1 MSNIFYTRS
10 TSGKDIQVVTLC
22 DRDGDLL
29 GLTGN
34 NINVALGDSP
44 TIDAFGR
51 LRVSNPVT
59 LFDSKNIFDDPDLA
73 ASVENQPLFY
83 DNQETSGSGT
93 STAYDNDTASQ
104 SLSVSATTAGT
115 RVRQTKMRFN
125 YQPGKSQM
133 ILMTFTFAA
142 QESGLTQKEGIF
154 DDNNGLF
161 FIDSGTNY
169 SFVRRTYTSGA
180 AVDNTVNQSNWNIDT
195 MDGNGTSGITLDFT
209 KTQILFI
216 DYEWLGVGRVRMGW
230 VIDGVIYYAHEF
242 KNANNLSVVYMST
255 PNLPLRSEISNDG
268 TAGAATMTQICS
280 SVISEGGSQDLG
292 VQRYDSTGGTHV
304 DCTTENTIYAIL
316 GIRLKSNYLGATV
329 KILEAQIAEH
339 VGSKYYEWM
348 LILNPTVAGTFTYT
362 DASYSAVQIAQGATA
377 NTVTSGIGIRIS
389 GGLGSSAFRGGG
401 EVRGGIADALRLG
414 SLIDGTPDEIVLCVK
429 PFGGTSALDIEGS
442 LIWREL
448 T

>member
-1 MSNIFYTRS
+1 MTDNTFYTK
-10 TSGKDIQVVTLC
+10 TASGKYLQAVTLC
-22 DRDGDLL
+22 DRDGDIL

-34 NINVALGDSP
+34 NLNIALGDSP

-83 DNQETSGSGT
+83 DNQETSGGGT
-93 STAYDNDTASQ
+93 STAYDNDTAAQ
-104 SLSVSATTAGT
+104 SLSVSATTAGA
-115 RVRQTKMRFN
+115 RVRQTKMSFN

-133 ILMTFTFAA
+133 ILMTFTFAS
-142 QESGLTQKEGIF
+142 QESGLTQREGIF
-154 DDNNGLF
+154 NENNGLF
-161 FIDSGTNY
+161 FQDNGTNY

-180 AVDNTVNQSNWNIDT
+180 AVDNVINQTSWNIDT
-195 MDGNGTSGITLDFT
+195 MDGNGASGINLDFT

-242 KNANNLSVVYMST
+242 LNANNLSVVYMSS
-255 PNLPLRSEISNDG
+255 PNLPLRSEIINDG

-292 VQRYDSTGGTHV
+292 VQRYASTAGTHV
-304 DCTTENTIYAIL
+304 DCASENVIYAIV
-316 GIRLKSNYLGATV
+316 GIRLKSNYLASTV
-329 KILEAQIAEH
+329 KILETSIAEH
-339 VGSKYYEWM
+339 QGSKYYEWM
-348 LILNPTVAGTFTYT
+348 LILNPTVAGTFTYS
-362 DASYSAVQIAQGATA
+362 DQGNSAVQIATGATA
-377 NTVTSGIGIRIS
+377 NTVTNGTYLS
-389 GGLGSSAFRGGG
+389 GGFGSSAFRGGG
-401 EVRGGIADALRLG
+401 EVKGGIADALRIG
-414 SLIDGTPDEIVLCVK
+414 SLIDGTPDELVLCVK
-429 PFGGTSALDIEGS
+429 PIGGTSGLDIEGS
-442 LIWREL
+442 LTWREL